1 MFRSKV
7 PAALLGWFV
16 LVAPSPVVATEVSDA
31 DVLARGRYVAMIGGC
46 NDCHTAGFAPS
57 GGAVPES
64 EWLKGDG
71 LGYQGPWGTT
81 YPPNLRAY
89 FAGLSEDQWVA
100 LAPSFRARP
109 PMPFWAVNAMEE
121 ADLRALYRFV
131 RSLGPVG
138 EPAPAYASPGEAVA
152 TPLVVFQ
159 GPPDH

>member
-1 MFRSKV
+1 MSRSQV
-7 PAALLGWFV
+7 LAALLVG
-16 LVAPSPVVATEVSDA
+16 VASGAAIPVVAAEIQDA
-31 DVLARGRYVAMIGGC
+31 DVLARGRYVVMIGGC

-57 GGAVPES
+57 GGEVPES
-64 EWLKGDG
+64 EWLKGDA

-131 RSLGPVG
+131 LSLGEVGDPV
-138 EPAPAYASPGEAVA
+138 PAYASPGEAVT

-159 GPPDH
+159 GPPGD